1 MALATSAATD
11 TMFAAAAN
19 ADTASTANVTFAAGV
34 QDAPIVLAPAIACAV
49 STPRRFLAP
58 AIACADAT
66 PRRSSRRVKNLATT
80 HYSKKATVLN
90 CNSAMQ
96 ASAAIRSS
104 ANCDERSVII
114 DLEHSVVC
122 GNAVERNRG
131 NAIERATRGKSGC
144 ESKCRFPNTG
154 GLHRTSGD
162 APLETHLEMAHENEN
177 SVVCGNAVEQNQGN
191 AVERATRS
199 KSRCESKCRFPNTGG
214 LHRTSGDALLETH
227 PSFCYVHKRNS
238 SSSKRTQAASRAF
251 LVNRNESARH
261 STKHR
266 RILNANRKK
275 DKQHYHL
282 KDVKICKTALKKVK
296 LLDLD
301 YIRKN
306 VVVCDGGENESD
318 GIQNRLDIDGA
329 TCLRVRDGDI
339 WVSDTKCPSIG
350 LRHILPG
357 ASFPTFIRLPR
368 SESLAI
374 MNNGRTICH
383 AMILCALSQNQSLS
397 RGKKNHVFT
406 EGDNKYCCVGTRP
419 GRAERGIHSGLY
431 RVTQGFPCKE
441 WDNIHKVLKRAEHAF
456 DTIMNTEIIRHIS
469 CARSRVRFDTMSP
482 SPCSPNQKS
491 ARYYNGLGFGLN
503 VFLRSHID
511 RDFTMSIV
519 QAHIDNHDYQ
529 LNDRIV
535 CYFAFPRIG
544 IAVALRPGDF
554 LLFNP
559 QEPHSISSSCKA
571 EDEIF
576 CASSYLKT
584 AIVGLNDNSN
594 TVV

>member
-1 MALATSAATD
+1 MAAATD
-11 TMFAAAAN
+11 TVFAAAATALLHAAN
-19 ADTASTANVTFAAGV
+19 ADTASAANVTFATGV
-34 QDAPIVLAPAIACAV
+34 QDAPIVPAPVIACAV
-49 STPRRFLAP
+49 AP
-58 AIACADAT
+58 
-66 PRRSSRRVKNLATT
+66 PRRSRSRVKNVATT
-80 HYSKKATVLN
+80 RYLNKATVLD
-90 CNSAMQ
+90 CNSAVQ
-96 ASAAIRSS
+96 ASSAIRSS
-104 ANCDERSVII
+104 ANCDERNHAI
-114 DLEHSVVC
+114 DLENSVVC

-131 NAIERATRGKSGC
+131 NAVERATRGKSRCESKCCFPNTGGLHCTSGDAPLETHLEMAHEHENSVVCGNAVERNQGNAVERAMRGKSRC

-162 APLETHLEMAHENEN
+162 APLETH
-177 SVVCGNAVEQNQGN
+177 
-191 AVERATRS
+191 
-199 KSRCESKCRFPNTGG
+199 
-214 LHRTSGDALLETH
+214 
-227 PSFCYVHKRNS
+227 PSFSYVHKRNS
-238 SSSKRTQAASRAF
+238 PSSKRTQAASSAF
-251 LVNRNESARH
+251 HINRNESARH

-266 RILNANRKK
+266 RMLNANRKK
-275 DKQHYHL
+275 YKQHYHL
-282 KDVKICKTALKKVK
+282 KDVQICKTALKKVK

-301 YIRKN
+301 YIKKN
-306 VVVCDGGENESD
+306 VVICDGGENESD
-318 GIQNRLDIDGA
+318 GIQNRPDIDGA
-329 TCLRVRDGDI
+329 TCIRVRDGDI
-339 WVSDTKCPSIG
+339 WVADTKCASIG

-383 AMILCALSQNQSLS
+383 AMCLCALSQNQSLS

-406 EGDNKYCCVGTRP
+406 EGDNKYCCVGTQP

-431 RVTQGFPCKE
+431 RMTQGFPCKE

-456 DTIMNTEIIRHIS
+456 DNIMDTEIIRHIS
-469 CARSRVRFDTMSP
+469 CARSRVKFDTMTP

-535 CYFAFPRIG
+535 VYFAFPRIG

-554 LLFNP
+554 LLFDP
-559 QEPHSISSSCKA
+559 QEPHSISSRCKA

>member
-1 MALATSAATD
+1 MCFILATTCSSVHTLIPKYPFTMALATSAATD

-49 STPRRFLAP
+49 STPRRSLAP

-104 ANCDERSVII
+104 ANCDERSDVI

-122 GNAVERNRG
+122 GNAVEQNRG
-131 NAIERATRGKSGC
+131 NAIERATRGKSG
-144 ESKCRFPNTG
+144 
-154 GLHRTSGD
+154 
-162 APLETHLEMAHENEN
+162 
-177 SVVCGNAVEQNQGN
+177 
-191 AVERATRS
+191 
-199 KSRCESKCRFPNTGG
+199 CESKCRFPNTGG

-318 GIQNRLDIDGA
+318 GIQNRPDIDGA

-339 WVSDTKCPSIG
+339 WVSDTKCSSIG

-554 LLFNP
+554 LLFDP
-559 QEPHSISSSCKA
+559 QEPHSISSCCKA
-571 EDEIF
+571 EDEIL